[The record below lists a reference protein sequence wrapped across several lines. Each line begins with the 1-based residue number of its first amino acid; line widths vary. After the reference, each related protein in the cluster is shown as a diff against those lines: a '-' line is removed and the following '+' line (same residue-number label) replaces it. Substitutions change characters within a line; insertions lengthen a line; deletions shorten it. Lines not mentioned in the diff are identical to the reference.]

1 MHPRVLGKE
10 MSALIDTGTA
20 RTWAVS
26 TMPTGPKV
34 SSDEAQAVAVEL
46 AELAARSQELVR
58 AATGLSAGGDHLVVI
73 ADRATWIDSN
83 IRALDVMTRGFE
95 TSASAPVRA
104 VGSRMT
110 AANIGAALGWLS
122 GHVLGQYEATEEQ
135 GRLLLVAPNLVRT
148 EQAMAVDPVAFRLW
162 VCLHE
167 ETHRVQF
174 GAVPWLRSYFLD
186 SVRVVLEPRE
196 LSGMAGV
203 RHIGTV
209 LNHVFDVV
217 RTDADLDLAVIA
229 PHEDQR
235 EAINRILALM
245 TVLEGHADV
254 IMDIAGAG
262 YVDELDEIRE
272 RFEIRRD
279 TARDHHRILRKLLGL
294 DSKLRQYREGAAF
307 IRAILDRGGMDAV
320 NSLWESPLS
329 LPTLMEISDPNAW
342 WARVVRRAA

>member
-1 MHPRVLGKE
+1 

-26 TMPTGPKV
+26 TMPSGPKV
-34 SSDEAQAVAVEL
+34 SSEEAQAVASEL

-95 TSASAPVRA
+95 TSATAPVRA

-148 EQAMAVDPVAFRLW
+148 EQVMGVDPSAFRLW

-174 GAVPWLRSYFLD
+174 GAVTWLRSYFLD
-186 SVRVVLEPRE
+186 TVRVVLEPRE
-196 LSGMAGV
+196 VSGMDGL
-203 RHIGTV
+203 RQIGSV

-217 RTDADLDLAVIA
+217 RTDADLDLAMIA
-229 PHEDQR
+229 PHDDQR

-262 YVDELDEIRE
+262 YVDELDEIRQ
-272 RFEIRRD
+272 RFETRRD

-294 DSKLRQYREGAAF
+294 DTKLRQYREGATF

-320 NSLWESPLS
+320 NALWESPLS
-329 LPTLMEISDPNAW
+329 LPTLAEISDPNAW